1 MESEGLLRSTESLWK
16 PQLSLHRRP
25 PTSPPSPSSV
35 PRFKRVCVFCG
46 SSSGKRLSYQIAA
59 IDLGNELVH
68 RNIDLVYGG
77 GGAGLMGLVSRA
89 VFSGGRHVL
98 GVIPRTLMPKEV
110 PNLASRTRMPV
121 AFSVRFSD
129 DLWGG
134 VIFRRRVQITG
145 EAVGEVHAVA
155 GMHQRKAEMARQADA
170 FIALPGGYGTLE
182 ELLEVITWAQLGIH
196 DKPVGLLNVD
206 GYYNSLLSFIDKAI
220 DEGFIAPTARHIIVS
235 ATTAHELL
243 SKLEDYV
250 PRHESVAP
258 RVMWE
263 MEQLGHSGKI
273 GIAR

>member
-98 GVIPRTLMPKEV
+98 GVIPRTLMPKE
-110 PNLASRTRMPV
+110 
-121 AFSVRFSD
+121 
-129 DLWGG
+129 
-134 VIFRRRVQITG
+134 ITG

-170 FIALPGGYGTLE
+170 FIALPDYNFESSQKTEGYQRWPDCMAARKIQNYNLDGKVNLRE
-182 ELLEVITWAQLGIH
+182 ITA
-196 DKPVGLLNVD
+196 NVD
-206 GYYNSLLSFIDKAI
+206 QILITIRVQITEETRKRQ
-220 DEGFIAPTARHIIVS
+220 EIADQRI
-235 ATTAHELL
+235 
-243 SKLEDYV
+243 
-250 PRHESVAP
+250 
-258 RVMWE
+258 
-263 MEQLGHSGKI
+263 
-273 GIAR
+273 